1 MTISNNN
8 KIITIDENTII
19 RYCNSKIDKTTFKT
33 GKRFNNFIQVK
44 MISNESN
51 DVNEDYKI
59 YKIEK
64 MGYYEYVNIKKD
76 MVYNGETCNYDVCY
90 YAVFGYL
97 KHNKLWDNEDQ
108 KYYDNWKENYND
120 ADEDKI
126 FDEWVDYLQE
136 RFTGANFTI
145 SMDKKELNK
154 ILSTEKIIIIKQDFN
169 CYCFDGYCECC
180 NEEIERPKT
189 KYFVIKND
197 IMSVENV
204 IDELIKQDCKTYCNH
219 NFLEF
224 FDKQTDI
231 QFGMSFG
238 S

>member
-1 MTISNNN
+1 MTICNNN

-64 MGYYEYVNIKKD
+64 MGYYEYVDIKKD
-76 MVYNGETCNYDVCY
+76 MVYNGETCKYDVCY

-97 KHNKLWDNEDQ
+97 KNNKLWDNEDQ
-108 KYYDNWKENYND
+108 KYYDKWKENYND

-126 FDEWVDYLQE
+126 IDEWFDYLQE
-136 RFTGANFTI
+136 RFAGANFTI

-154 ILSTEKIIIIKQDFN
+154 ILSTEKRIVIKQDFN
-169 CYCFDGYCECC
+169 CYCFDGCC
-180 NEEIERPKT
+180 NEERPKT
-189 KYFVIKND
+189 RFFVIRND

-204 IDELIKQDCKTYCNH
+204 IDELIKQDCNTYCDH
-219 NFLEF
+219 HFLEF
-224 FDKQTDI
+224 FDKKTEVRFEMI
-231 QFGMSFG
+231 YG